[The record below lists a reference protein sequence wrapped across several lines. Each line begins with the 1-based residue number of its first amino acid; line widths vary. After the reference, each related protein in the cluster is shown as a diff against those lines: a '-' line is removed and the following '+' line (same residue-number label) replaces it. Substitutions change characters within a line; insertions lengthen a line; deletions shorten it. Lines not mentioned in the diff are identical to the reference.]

1 MEAIRRYLEGDRFAS
16 NCDIKLLNVSPGA
29 AKAMMVLSD
38 KHLNGYGNVQGGAI
52 FTLADYAFAAA
63 SNAHGTVAVG
73 INVNIS
79 FVKAARTGTLIATA
93 SETSMNPKLAT
104 YTVHVTDDLGS
115 LVAIFNGMVYRKSQA
130 VPGAQQL

>member
-1 MEAIRRYLEGDRFAS
+1 MDAVRKYLEGDRYARL
-16 NCDIKLLNVSPGA
+16 CDISLLEVQPGNA
-29 AKAMMVLSD
+29 RARMVLSD

-79 FVKAARTGTLIATA
+79 FVKAARTGTLTAIA
-93 SETSMNPKLAT
+93 SETSRNTKLAT
-104 YTVHVTDDLGS
+104 YTVNVTDDAGS
-115 LVAIFNGMVYRKSQA
+115 LVAIFSGMVYRKSEA
-130 VPGAQQL
+130 VPGAKPA